1 MNITKRKLSELIKPG
16 YNPRTISKEEYEGL
30 KESIRTFGY
39 VDLLIVNKRNNHII
53 GGNQRSEVLQEL
65 GYDEIDVV
73 ELDIDDKAERKLNV
87 VLNSQAI
94 SGKYGDLKLAEILEE
109 LKLDDDYES
118 LRLDK
123 LEPLDL
129 SDIEVEEDEAP
140 EVSSE
145 PPVSK
150 LGEVYQLGQH
160 RIMCGDST
168 AELDTTVL
176 LTAVGDTK
184 ADMVFSDPPYGV
196 DYEGKTKDKL
206 KIQNDTDTNTFAEA
220 LPNFIL
226 ATKAGASFY
235 ICCPPGNNFKD
246 FFIPFEEHCKLS
258 ATIIWVKNSLVM
270 GHGDYHYQHEPILY
284 GWNKNGTHQYY
295 GDRKQTTIWNID
307 RPTKSKE
314 HPTMKPIELIAK
326 AIQNSSKSGDI
337 VLDLFLGSG
346 STLIACEQTDR
357 TCYGMGLDPK
367 YVDVIRKRYWKF
379 INDGNE
385 EGWEEGTPKI

>member
-1 MNITKRKLSELIKPG
+1 
-16 YNPRTISKEEYEGL
+16 
-30 KESIRTFGY
+30 
-39 VDLLIVNKRNNHII
+39 
-53 GGNQRSEVLQEL
+53 
-65 GYDEIDVV
+65 
-73 ELDIDDKAERKLNV
+73 
-87 VLNSQAI
+87 
-94 SGKYGDLKLAEILEE
+94 
-109 LKLDDDYES
+109 
-118 LRLDK
+118 
-123 LEPLDL
+123 
-129 SDIEVEEDEAP
+129 
-140 EVSSE
+140 
-145 PPVSK
+145 
-150 LGEVYQLGQH
+150 
-160 RIMCGDST
+160 MCGDST

-357 TCYGMGLDPK
+357 TCYGMELDPK